1 MQKLR
6 SGGRPFVGVFGSIG
20 SLALPFQG
28 RGRGRR
34 ARFRAAKFLPETVAV
49 PTLAWKDGY
58 A

>member
-6 SGGRPFVGVFGSIG
+6 SGGRPFAGVFGSIG
-20 SLALPFQG
+20 SLALPF

-34 ARFRAAKFLPETVAV
+34 VRFHAAKVLPELRAV